1 MDDKNKI
8 DVSQEACDKRATE
21 RRMKEAKFFE
31 KMARAFCRIA
41 GFCLILFI
49 ALIFVTIIESLS
61 IIYIIVTLVIAFF
74 SLYLGGCALEKKK
87 EIEAMSNE
95 EYIEEQTKAL
105 KRSNADQTVCPCW
118 GLTHVTFHEKG
129 FNEGKAMLG
138 IALIGFWGAF
148 WGVPGKNKIKG
159 TCLEVRTF
167 LDCQA

>member
-95 EYIEEQTKAL
+95 EYINENLEKLAKA
-105 KRSNADQTVCPCW
+105 NADPNVCPCC
-118 GLTHVTFHEKG
+118 GSTHVTFHKKG

-138 IALIGFWGAF
+138 VALIGYWGAF
-148 WGVPGKNKIKG
+148 GAFRAKIKLKG
-159 TCLEVRTF
+159 L
-167 LDCQA
+167 A